1 MNLNQIL
8 VIFLITF
15 GLLIFTIFLARNF
28 RNFNL
33 RVKIVLG
40 ILLTGGIA
48 LGILI
53 FFVIDSTAKITDS
66 LSQRL
71 DASVS
76 LLAEEQLVNTAV
88 SESEQAN
95 QFFNDVR
102 TEVEKLAEY
111 RISLQNQKAILSQGT
126 YWNAATSLIQLE
138 GGQYGNSSNDAA
150 SVFVPVNT
158 ELDES
163 ILAELNI
170 TAYLDFSTPQL
181 LETNPSILAI
191 YYINPN
197 GIVRYYPNIKLASL
211 LPPDFDATQRPYYEI
226 TAPSFNPKRNTR
238 WTIPYVDAAGGG
250 LVVTTASPVY
260 IEGEFSG
267 VVAAD
272 IQLSRVTEQISA
284 IKIGKTGYA
293 FMLDDAG
300 RIISM
305 PPAGYDM
312 FGINPQELKP
322 EDFFKQTILG
332 TGSNELRAIT
342 TRMAAGGNGLN
353 IIQVD
358 GVDTYISYSPV
369 NANGYSVA
377 LVVPVIEMQSAIAAA
392 RAETQS
398 QIRSFITQAIV
409 IFVGLLFAAVI
420 ISLAIGQVIAAP
432 VIRLTQ
438 TANQIVSGDM
448 TVKAIID
455 TNDEIGTL
463 AQAFNTMTARLR
475 ELLAGLERRV
485 EDRTSELIAANE
497 SNECRAKQ
505 FESIS
510 QVTRTISSTRDLDSL
525 LIQITTVINREFGFY
540 HVGIFLLDT
549 AKEYAVLSAAN
560 SVGGQKMLERSHRL
574 KVGETGMVG
583 FVTSTGKPR
592 IALNTGADAVFF
604 NNPDLPETRS
614 EISLPLRV
622 GEEIIGALDVQSTE
636 PNAFNQEDINILSS
650 LADQVSIAIQNAR
663 QFEETRKALAE
674 SNSLSKQFIQT
685 GWSRFT
691 RTNRLEGIRHTGVKS
706 TLLYRK
712 SGKGK
717 DEDDSDRS
725 QLKAKGRGA
734 VLSLPVKLRGEV
746 IGSVDIRSP
755 ENRRWD
761 QDELDIVTAII
772 ERSAIAMENARLL
785 ADSQKLAA
793 KERTIGEISTKISA
807 QSDVDELL
815 KTAAQELGRTLPGM
829 EIAIQ
834 LKKEDVE

>member
-1 MNLNQIL
+1 VNLNQIL

-485 EDRTSELIAANE
+485 EDRTSELIVANE
-497 SNECRAKQ
+497 SNERRAKQ